1 MTTLAF
7 MYFAAGFTVAK
18 ATNWMQV
25 AFRVL
30 GRAWRWRRSR
40 AQFNELDAHALR
52 DLGLD
57 RSEFMSYCA
66 ESECLTPVTRRR
78 VAFAAEQ
85 PVPGEP
91 VSATP
96 PTAAERRGARHART
110 PVCDECGKSLSS
122 GHRLRALRSHRKLLA
137 SAHAAA
143 RP

>member
-7 MYFAAGFTVAK
+7 VYFAAGFAVAK
-18 ATNWMQV
+18 ATNWMQA
-25 AFRVL
+25 AFHL
-30 GRAWRWRRSR
+30 LARAWRWRRSR

-52 DLGLD
+52 DLGVD

-91 VSATP
+91 VDATRL
-96 PTAAERRGARHART
+96 TEVERRGARHART
-110 PVCDECGKSLSS
+110 HVCDECGKSLSS
-122 GHRLRALRSHRKLLA
+122 GHRLRALRSHRQLLA
-137 SAHAAA
+137 GAHVAAW
-143 RP
+143 P

>member
-1 MTTLAF
+1 MTTLPF
-7 MYFAAGFTVAK
+7 MYFAAGFAVAT
-18 ATNWMQV
+18 ATNWMQA
-25 AFRVL
+25 AFQVL
-30 GRAWRWRRSR
+30 ARAWRWRRSR

-52 DLGLD
+52 DLGVD

-85 PVPGEP
+85 PVPGGP
-91 VSATP
+91 ASATH
-96 PTAAERRGARHART
+96 PTEVERRGARHART
-110 PVCDECGKSLSS
+110 HLCDECGKSLSS

-137 SAHAAA
+137 GAHVAA